1 MCFHQQGGLDKIS
14 GNYTFV
20 YEVQKH
26 NEEKLH
32 ILAELPVCVAK
43 LAEVPNLYHFF
54 SIQALLMSGFESD
67 LWLFAGGVTVSV
79 RIPLNIYL

>member
-14 GNYTFV
+14 ANYTFV

-43 LAEVPNLYHFF
+43 LAEVLSLYHFF
-54 SIQALLMSGFESD
+54 FIQALVTSGFEPD
-67 LWLFAGGVTVSV
+67 LWLFAGGVTISV
-79 RIPLNIYL
+79 RVIFNIYL